1 MGQRRRWVR
10 VRRLIQRNPQRA
22 GLREHGR
29 HGQAAAVAVAGTAS
43 TTGPIRME
51 HSYATAPGPAGLTE
65 RRPGTAAPPDAPKP
79 LRGLSLPAGGSAEA
93 VLWGHLL
100 GAPALAAEE
109 LQTLA
114 QLASLRHV
122 AAGQHIL
129 SRHSAA
135 SHLVA
140 LRSGEVALGLRTA
153 DGVFRTERIV
163 RGPAWLDLS
172 SAWLSGPHAMDA
184 QAMGAASIV
193 ELPCDALET
202 RLAAHPGLAQRLIHG
217 LAREVQ
223 ALAVNTHELMHK
235 DAPGRLAQWLHQR
248 CVPLPGG
255 TGQAMVRLADR
266 KRDVAS
272 QLAITP
278 ETLSRLMRSFSRQG
292 LIEVAGYNV
301 RVLDPEALAR
311 LAQA

>member
-1 MGQRRRWVR
+1 
-10 VRRLIQRNPQRA
+10 
-22 GLREHGR
+22 
-29 HGQAAAVAVAGTAS
+29 
-43 TTGPIRME
+43 ME
-51 HSYATAPGPAGLTE
+51 HSDATAIATGHAGLIH
-65 RRPGTAAPPDAPKP
+65 RRPGPVLAAELAKP
-79 LRGLSLPAGGSAEA
+79 LRGLPLAPAGSAEA
-93 VLWGHLL
+93 LLWSRLL
-100 GAPALAAEE
+100 GAPALGADE
-109 LQTLA
+109 LATLS

-122 AAGQHIL
+122 SAGQSVL
-129 SRHSAA
+129 SRSSAA
-135 SHLVA
+135 STLVA

-172 SAWLSGPHAMDA
+172 SAWSAGAHAMDA
-184 QAMGAASIV
+184 QAMGPASVI
-193 ELPCDALET
+193 ELPCDALEA
-202 RLAAHPGLAQRLIHG
+202 RLPAHPGLARRLIQG
-217 LAREVQ
+217 LASEVQ

-255 TGQAMVRLADR
+255 QGQAVVRLADR

-292 LIEVAGYNV
+292 LIEVAGYTV

-311 LAQA
+311 VAQA

>member
-1 MGQRRRWVR
+1 
-10 VRRLIQRNPQRA
+10 
-22 GLREHGR
+22 
-29 HGQAAAVAVAGTAS
+29 
-43 TTGPIRME
+43 ME
-51 HSYATAPGPAGLTE
+51 HTYATAAGPTSLTE
-65 RRPGTAAPPDAPKP
+65 RRPGHVARAGAPKA
-79 LRGLSLPAGGSAEA
+79 LRGLSLSGGTAESL
-93 VLWGHLL
+93 LWGSLL
-100 GAPALAAEE
+100 GTPALAADE
-109 LQTLA
+109 LATLA
-114 QLASLRHV
+114 QLATLRHV
-122 AAGQHIL
+122 SAGQGVI
-129 SRHSAA
+129 SRTSTART
-135 SHLVA
+135 LVA

-172 SAWLSGPHAMDA
+172 SAWLRGPHAMDA
-184 QAMGAASIV
+184 QAMGPASVV
-193 ELPCDALET
+193 ELPCDALEA
-202 RLAAHPGLAQRLIHG
+202 RLAAHPGLAQRLIQG

-248 CVPLPGG
+248 SVPLPGAS
-255 TGQAMVRLADR
+255 GQAMLKLADR

-301 RVLDPEALAR
+301 RVIDPDGLAR

>member
-1 MGQRRRWVR
+1 
-10 VRRLIQRNPQRA
+10 
-22 GLREHGR
+22 
-29 HGQAAAVAVAGTAS
+29 
-43 TTGPIRME
+43 ME
-51 HSYATAPGPAGLTE
+51 HSVATPPGHIGMTEHRPRLSAPAE
-65 RRPGTAAPPDAPKP
+65 APK
-79 LRGLSLPAGGSAEA
+79 LQRGLLPGSTLADGQ
-93 VLWGHLL
+93 LWGSLL
-100 GAPALAAEE
+100 GAPALGADE
-109 LQTLA
+109 LATLG
-114 QLASLRHV
+114 QLATLRHV
-122 AAGQHIL
+122 AAGQSVL
-129 SRHSAA
+129 CRSTEANT
-135 SHLVA
+135 LVA

-172 SAWLSGPHAMDA
+172 SAWLAGPHAMDA
-184 QAMGAASIV
+184 QAMGAASVV
-193 ELPCDALET
+193 ELPCDVLET
-202 RLAAHPGLAQRLIHG
+202 HLAAHPGLAQRLIQG

-248 CVPLPGG
+248 CVPVPGDS
-255 TGQAMVRLADR
+255 GQAMVKLTDR

-301 RVLDPEALAR
+301 RVIDPEGLAR
-311 LAQA
+311 LGQV

>member
-1 MGQRRRWVR
+1 MGWSGGRRGRA
-10 VRRLIQRNPQRA
+10 RL
-22 GLREHGR
+22 HD
-29 HGQAAAVAVAGTAS
+29 QAPTQAQT
-43 TTGPIRME
+43 RME
-51 HSYATAPGPAGLTE
+51 HSYATATGLAGLTE
-65 RRPGTAAPPDAPKP
+65 RRPGLVAKVDASKP
-79 LRGLSLPAGGSAEA
+79 LRGLALPAGGSAESQ
-93 VLWGHLL
+93 LWSSLL
-100 GAPALAAEE
+100 GAPALADDE
-109 LQTLA
+109 LATLS

-122 AAGQHIL
+122 SAGQNVI
-129 SRHSAA
+129 SRSSAA
-135 SHLVA
+135 STLVA
-140 LRSGEVALGLRTA
+140 LRTGEVALGLRTA

-184 QAMGAASIV
+184 QAMGPASVI
-193 ELPCDALET
+193 ELPCDALEA
-202 RLAAHPGLAQRLIHG
+202 RLAAHPGLAQRLIQG

-255 TGQAMVRLADR
+255 AGQAMVKLTDR

-301 RVLDPEALAR
+301 RVIDPEALAR
-311 LAQA
+311 VAQA

>member
-1 MGQRRRWVR
+1 MGWSGGRRG
-10 VRRLIQRNPQRA
+10 RA
-22 GLREHGR
+22 RSHD
-29 HGQAAAVAVAGTAS
+29 QAPTQAQT
-43 TTGPIRME
+43 RME
-51 HSYATAPGPAGLTE
+51 HSYATATGLAGLTE
-65 RRPGTAAPPDAPKP
+65 RRPGLVAKVDASKP
-79 LRGLSLPAGGSAEA
+79 LRGLALPAGGSAESQ
-93 VLWGHLL
+93 LWSSLL
-100 GAPALAAEE
+100 GAPALADDE
-109 LQTLA
+109 LATLS

-122 AAGQHIL
+122 SAGQNVI
-129 SRHSAA
+129 SRSSAA
-135 SHLVA
+135 STLVA
-140 LRSGEVALGLRTA
+140 LRTGEVALGLRTA

-184 QAMGAASIV
+184 QAMGPASVI
-193 ELPCDALET
+193 ELPCDALEA
-202 RLAAHPGLAQRLIHG
+202 RLAAHPGLAQRLIQG

-255 TGQAMVRLADR
+255 AGQAMVKLTDR

-278 ETLSRLMRSFSRQG
+278 ETLSRLMRSLTRQG
-292 LIEVAGYNV
+292 LISVAGYTV
-301 RVLDPEALAR
+301 HVADLDGLKRIADGD
-311 LAQA
+311 